1 MVVLT
6 SGIRASDLRETYGKM
21 PRRGEAV
28 SQGERASTSDSVKK
42 LEVVAPTPLTQLSAM
57 NYRHW
62 AMRMEVHLDAQGLWE
77 AVLGTDTNRQKDRL
91 ALSAMLAAIPE
102 SSGVQLDIKKSAKL
116 NWEIIR
122 SFHVGI
128 DRLAQ
133 SRAQGLRREFE
144 NLSMRKTDK
153 VSEFTDKFSRI
164 VFELRQLGERVEDKE
179 AVKKLLR
186 SMPPRYDSLTLSLEQ
201 FGDLDSMSLVEAIGS
216 LKVHELRLA
225 ERDAR
230 EEEHALLS
238 RAMSKFKKSKPE
250 EGHSSRGRGRGRERG
265 RGRGRDQGRGKSK
278 STEDQNQEGTRK
290 PFDKTKVRCY
300 NCQEFGHFA
309 DECKNEKKP
318 RVRDETMNLTT
329 EESNLFMAY
338 TEDVLLQGVQD
349 MKVQKNL
356 WYLDTGASS
365 HMTGIKSYFY
375 TIDES
380 LRGVIRFGDESS
392 VVYEGK
398 GSISV
403 CDSNGRKLHLEGVLF
418 VPTLRVNILSIG
430 KLDDDGYTST
440 LGGGILSI
448 FDNRGELFAKV
459 RKSTGSMY
467 LIELCVP
474 DQCHVTREEQ
484 EAVWLWH
491 LRLCHQNFR
500 KIDDMRRVEMVNGLP
515 NIQFSD
521 RLCRSCVAGK
531 QKRSPFP
538 DKSNFRASRKLQLI
552 HGDICGPMKPST
564 VGGRRYFFLLIDDY
578 SRLMWVAFL
587 RDKSDAFYHFKKFK
601 KLAESE
607 SEEDI
612 KCFRT
617 NRGGEFNSEV
627 FNAYCE
633 ESDIKR
639 QLTAPYSPQ
648 QNGVAERKNR
658 TIMSCVRSMLKEKK
672 LPLEL
677 WAEAVNTCVYVLN
690 RSHTKSL
697 ENSTPYERWSGKKP
711 NIDHLRVFGSVVH
724 VKTTKRV
731 SKLEDRSSL
740 MVFIGYE
747 LGTKAYRCLDPL
759 SFKVTISRDVV
770 FEENQNWDF
779 SQQCSQRFDFTLSSA
794 NELVISPENPVIF
807 QNSNSASDFQSHDQG
822 NQDRIQGE
830 EEDEEESSRY
840 RSIQSIYENTREM
853 DQEVLCISGE
863 EPSSYEEAVKEDI
876 WRKVMEEEMGSID
889 KNLTWVL
896 VKPPENCR
904 PIGVKWIYKIK
915 RNSTGDITRHKAR
928 LLAKGYSQ
936 EKGKD
941 FDEVFSP
948 IARLESI
955 RILIAIAAQ
964 MEWDLH
970 HLDVKSAFLNG
981 EIKEEVYVHQP
992 EGFIKKGKRG
1002 LCTKIKKSSVRA

>member
-1 MVVLT
+1 MVVLI
-6 SGIRASDLRETYGKM
+6 SGIRASDLRETYRKM

-28 SQGERASTSDSVKK
+28 SQGERASTSESVKK
-42 LEVVAPTPLTQLSAM
+42 LEVVAPTPLTQLSAT

-62 AMRMEVHLDAQGLWE
+62 AMRIDVHLDAQGLWE

-91 ALSAMLAAIPE
+91 ALSAMLGAIPE
-102 SSGVQLDIKKSAKL
+102 SSGVQLDIKKFAKL

-164 VFELRQLGERVEDKE
+164 VFELRHLGERVEDKE

-216 LKVHELRLA
+216 LKVHEMRLA

-238 RAMSKFKKSKPE
+238 LAMSKFKKSKPE

-278 STEDQNQEGTRK
+278 SIEDQNQEETRK

-318 RVRDETMNLTT
+318 RVREETVNLTT

-349 MKVQKNL
+349 MKVQENL

-365 HMTGIKSYFY
+365 HMTGIKSYFN

-380 LRGVIRFGDESS
+380 IRGVIRFGDESS

-403 CDSNGRKLHLEGVLF
+403 CDSNGKELNLEGVLF

-448 FDNRGELFAKV
+448 FDNRGELFAKI
-459 RKSTGSMY
+459 RKSRGSMY

-474 DQCHVTREEQ
+474 DQCHVTQEEQ

-491 LRLCHQNFR
+491 HRLCHQNFK

-515 NIQFSD
+515 NVRFSN

-531 QKRSPFP
+531 Q
-538 DKSNFRASRKLQLI
+538 
-552 HGDICGPMKPST
+552 
-564 VGGRRYFFLLIDDY
+564 
-578 SRLMWVAFL
+578 
-587 RDKSDAFYHFKKFK
+587 
-601 KLAESE
+601 
-607 SEEDI
+607 
-612 KCFRT
+612 
-617 NRGGEFNSEV
+617 
-627 FNAYCE
+627 
-633 ESDIKR
+633 
-639 QLTAPYSPQ
+639 
-648 QNGVAERKNR
+648 
-658 TIMSCVRSMLKEKK
+658 
-672 LPLEL
+672 
-677 WAEAVNTCVYVLN
+677 N
-690 RSHTKSL
+690 RS
-697 ENSTPYERWSGKKP
+697 
-711 NIDHLRVFGSVVH
+711 
-724 VKTTKRV
+724 
-731 SKLEDRSSL
+731 
-740 MVFIGYE
+740 
-747 LGTKAYRCLDPL
+747 
-759 SFKVTISRDVV
+759 
-770 FEENQNWDF
+770 
-779 SQQCSQRFDFTLSSA
+779 
-794 NELVISPENPVIF
+794 
-807 QNSNSASDFQSHDQG
+807 
-822 NQDRIQGE
+822 
-830 EEDEEESSRY
+830 
-840 RSIQSIYENTREM
+840 
-853 DQEVLCISGE
+853 
-863 EPSSYEEAVKEDI
+863 
-876 WRKVMEEEMGSID
+876 
-889 KNLTWVL
+889 
-896 VKPPENCR
+896 
-904 PIGVKWIYKIK
+904 
-915 RNSTGDITRHKAR
+915 
-928 LLAKGYSQ
+928 
-936 EKGKD
+936 
-941 FDEVFSP
+941 
-948 IARLESI
+948 
-955 RILIAIAAQ
+955 
-964 MEWDLH
+964 
-970 HLDVKSAFLNG
+970 
-981 EIKEEVYVHQP
+981 
-992 EGFIKKGKRG
+992 
-1002 LCTKIKKSSVRA
+1002 